1 MNMQALMAQA
11 QRMQKDIMQKKEE
24 INNKIY
30 TEKNELV
37 EVVFN
42 GKKEMVSL
50 TILNKE
56 NLSSDDYEALEDMIK
71 IAINKCMQ
79 QIDKDVN
86 EKLGSYANQLNGL
99 I

>member
-11 QRMQKDIMQKKEE
+11 QKMQKDIMKKKEE
-24 INNKIY
+24 INNKLY

-42 GKKEMVSL
+42 GKKEMISL

-56 NLSSDDYEALEDMIK
+56 SLNVDDIEVLEDMVK
-71 IAINKCMQ
+71 IAINNCLK
-79 QIDKDVN
+79 QIDKDMN
-86 EKLGSYANQLNGL
+86 EKLGSYANQLDGL

>member
-24 INNKIY
+24 INNKTY

-42 GKKEMVSL
+42 GKKEMLSL

-56 NLSSDDYEALEDMIK
+56 SLGVDDIEVLEDMIK
-71 IAINKCMQ
+71 IAINNCLG
-79 QIDKDVN
+79 QIDKEIN

>member
-11 QRMQKDIMQKKEE
+11 QKMQKDIMQKKEE
-24 INNKIY
+24 INNKTY

-42 GKKEMVSL
+42 GKKEMISL

-56 NLSSDDYEALEDMIK
+56 SLGVDDIEALEDMIK
-71 IAINKCMQ
+71 IAINNCLG
-79 QIDKDVN
+79 QIDKDIN